1 MSYSDNEIL
10 FRQIIMDHYQY
21 PKNKGL
27 VDEAGYVRVH
37 LKNPSCGDDLVL
49 QVKLAGTIIEDIR
62 FEGTGCAIC
71 CASASMLTSNVKGI
85 ETMDA
90 LAFLRAFSDMMLGK
104 NINETVLGDA
114 IALQGTAKLPPRIK
128 CATLSHKALER
139 VLTDK
144 AIEDNELEEVQ
155 VTSK

>member
-27 VDEAGYVRVH
+27 VDDAGYIRVH

-49 QVKLAGTIIEDIR
+49 QVKLVDDIIEDIR

-71 CASASMLTSNVKGI
+71 CSSASMLTSSVKG
-85 ETMDA
+85 TSTTDA
-90 LAFLRAFSDMMLGK
+90 LAFLHAFSDMMIGK
-104 NINETVLGDA
+104 NIDDTVLGEA

-139 VLTDK
+139 VITDV
-144 AIEDNELEEVQ
+144 AVDDADLEEV
-155 VTSK
+155 